1 MQLFRPSRAPSYAH
15 KTHRSDEDRGTLPDF
30 LAWAVWRCS
39 RCACRGCRTTPSH
52 CLPPFFFAK
61 AKCPALIA
69 TGMERYEQ
77 EVQLETIFQS
87 LSDGFKRLDKLPE
100 GMQQALMKD
109 LTAQMQEAKT

>member
-1 MQLFRPSRAPSYAH
+1 
-15 KTHRSDEDRGTLPDF
+15 
-30 LAWAVWRCS
+30 
-39 RCACRGCRTTPSH
+39 
-52 CLPPFFFAK
+52 
-61 AKCPALIA
+61 
-69 TGMERYEQ
+69 MERYEQ